1 MKSLLSI
8 LLITVIAACGS
19 TGSEQTKEISIAVPE
34 QSIPVKP
41 VKNLVYDSLDVEYG
55 KKGFNDFT
63 DAMGEF
69 KMIDAIAAYLANPNN
84 GKFNRKIL
92 ERETE
97 IRNQIY
103 KQWLGKHNLQ
113 QQLFEKDSYNDA
125 IEWGNLAH
133 KNSHVRYTSFRE
145 IIRKK
150 HFSPSLTIQRA
161 IQLVES
167 N

>member
-1 MKSLLSI
+1 MKSLISI

-19 TGSEQTKEISIAVPE
+19 NESEPSKEVSIAIPE
-34 QSIPVKP
+34 QSIQVKP
-41 VKNLVYDSLDVEYG
+41 VRNLVYDSLDVEYG

-63 DAMGEF
+63 DAIGEF
-69 KMIDAIAAYLANPNN
+69 KMIDAIAAYLANPND

-103 KQWLGKHNLQ
+103 KQWLSEHNLQ
-113 QQLFEKDSYNDA
+113 KQLFEKDSYNDA

-133 KNSHVRYTSFRE
+133 KNSHVRYTSFGE
-145 IIRKK
+145 TIRKK
-150 HFSPSLTIQRA
+150 HFSPSMSIKKA

>member
-8 LLITVIAACGS
+8 LLIVFIAACGS
-19 TGSEQTKEISIAVPE
+19 TEPEPTKEISLAIPEESIAVRPAR
-34 QSIPVKP
+34 
-41 VKNLVYDSLDVEYG
+41 NLVYDSLDVEYR
-55 KKGFNDFT
+55 KKGFNGFT
-63 DAMGEF
+63 DAIGEF
-69 KMIDAIAAYLANPNN
+69 KMIDAIAAYLANPNDGN
-84 GKFNRKIL
+84 FNRKIL

-133 KNSHVRYTSFRE
+133 KNSHVRYTSFGE

-150 HFSPSLTIQRA
+150 HFSPSMSIQRA

>member
-1 MKSLLSI
+1 MKHIISI
-8 LLITVIAACGS
+8 LLIIFIAACGS
-19 TGSEQTKEISIAVPE
+19 AESEKTNEISIAVPE
-34 QSIPVKP
+34 QSIQVKP
-41 VKNLVYDSLDVEYG
+41 VRNFVYDSLDVEYG

-63 DAMGEF
+63 DAIGEF

-84 GKFNRKIL
+84 GVFNRKIL

-103 KQWLGKHNLQ
+103 NQWLIKHNLQ
-113 QQLFEKDSYNDA
+113 KQLFEKDSYNDA

-133 KNSHVRYTSFRE
+133 KNSHVRYTSFGE

-150 HFSPSLTIQRA
+150 HFSPSMSIQRA

>member
-19 TGSEQTKEISIAVPE
+19 AESEPTKEISIAVPE
-34 QSIPVKP
+34 QSIQVKP
-41 VKNLVYDSLDVEYG
+41 VRNLVYDSLDVVYG

-63 DAMGEF
+63 DAIGEF
-69 KMIDAIAAYLANPNN
+69 KMIDAIAAYLANPND

-92 ERETE
+92 EREVE

-113 QQLFEKDSYNDA
+113 QQLFEKDSYNDV

-133 KNSHVRYTSFRE
+133 KNSHVSYTSFGE

-150 HFSPSLTIQRA
+150 HFSASMSIKSA